1 MRTVV
6 LHQCS
11 SSPPRFILTASTI
24 GPRTEALDGGLSCAC
39 RSVADF
45 LEHVGPQLRRVALE
59 CRELPRQDARMGRL
73 GRQPPASAA
82 VGRAVYF
89 FCGRVQ
95 SLDLGFLEIP
105 HCPPSC
111 DAVPEVI
118 MQYCSTQLHQTR
130 PTRCGQGQENFASA
144 PGSCSRGCCL
154 LRSFSRG
161 GHAAHR
167 CLMPANYHLQTR
179 ILYSIS
185 ILVSRAHGEKCP
197 SFYILL
203 LRQRQ
208 AERGNIAG

>member
-95 SLDLGFLEIP
+95 SLDLGCLEIP

-118 MQYCSTQLHQTR
+118 MHPADTANQMWAGAGKLCVCAGQLFQRLLSPAELQSWWACS
-130 PTRCGQGQENFASA
+130 A
-144 PGSCSRGCCL
+144 
-154 LRSFSRG
+154 
-161 GHAAHR
+161 
-167 CLMPANYHLQTR
+167 
-179 ILYSIS
+179 
-185 ILVSRAHGEKCP
+185 
-197 SFYILL
+197 
-203 LRQRQ
+203 
-208 AERGNIAG
+208 